1 MARTFEEKLM
11 FDSGLPVGVSL
22 VKLVKGQAER
32 LALVEI
38 TNRGKVYLIA
48 KPGDGDM
55 YSCWDAVQ
63 GNKLVGIKGGV
74 VVWGS
79 RDAKYMKQFDGDPV
93 ATIHL

>member
-1 MARTFEEKLM
+1 MARTFEEKVK
-11 FDSGLPVGVSL
+11 FDSGLPIGVSL

-38 TNRGKVYLIA
+38 TDRGKVYLIA

-79 RDAKYMKQFDGDPV
+79 RDAEYVKQFDGDPV